1 LPSSS
6 DTAWVGVSNC
16 RTATPNG
23 CPSTTVLRTTGPWLD
38 LGTGDARAP
47 RWHRWRRSLPKA
59 AWAVAG
65 GSDGLAPSP
74 RRRSSIRPTAAKAG
88 NSARTLRDDGIRRAL
103 VGALR
108 QGLRRL
114 RSLYR
119 PCGDQ
124 PPAEGLVLEVLSLLG
139 SRGSE
144 PSGRAGPRPGPTS
157 PLHAPCSTRAWP

>member
-65 GSDGLAPSP
+65 GSDGVAPSP

-88 NSARTLRDDGIRRAL
+88 SSAMTPARRRDSSGSGRCTSPGPPPAAFSVPPMRRPTSS
-103 VGALR
+103 R
-108 QGLRRL
+108 
-114 RSLYR
+114 R
-119 PCGDQ
+119 PC
-124 PPAEGLVLEVLSLLG
+124 

-144 PSGRAGPRPGPTS
+144 PSGFSRF
-157 PLHAPCSTRAWP
+157 